1 MKNLK
6 RYGGVI
12 TGLICLVVLTSGCIS
27 MEDLTSGYLSGDNLT
42 NSTGQITAYGVSF
55 EYPWGWFANADNTT
69 GDNVITASKE
79 FGFNNVQFQVQIWN
93 NNGMP
98 EDRAVNQ
105 LREMNSPGWEK
116 ISSNELVIDN
126 KTAYEDVYLVNDT
139 HFSKLMKIS
148 HIILVKNDKTYMML
162 LQAPDNEFNS
172 ERVNFDIILNSFRV
186 L

>member
-1 MKNLK
+1 
-6 RYGGVI
+6 
-12 TGLICLVVLTSGCIS
+12 
-27 MEDLTSGYLSGDNLT
+27 
-42 NSTGQITAYGVSF
+42 
-55 EYPWGWFANADNTT
+55 
-69 GDNVITASKE
+69 
-79 FGFNNVQFQVQIWN
+79 
-93 NNGMP
+93 
-98 EDRAVNQ
+98 
-105 LREMNSPGWEK
+105 GWEK